1 MHSSL
6 PRRCLKIG
14 DSCKSLVDLSAATD
28 LSFIKSR
35 NESWHA
41 DKEISFL
48 LFYSATDLLKG
59 EAINTKVL
67 GLDLSEIPDR

>member
-1 MHSSL
+1 
-6 PRRCLKIG
+6 
-14 DSCKSLVDLSAATD
+14 LSAATD

-35 NESWHA
+35 NESWNA